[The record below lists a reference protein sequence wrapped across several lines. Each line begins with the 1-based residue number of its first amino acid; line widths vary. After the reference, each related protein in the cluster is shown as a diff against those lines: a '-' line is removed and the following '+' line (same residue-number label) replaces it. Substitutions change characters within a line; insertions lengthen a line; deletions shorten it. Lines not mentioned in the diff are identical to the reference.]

1 MKAFKAYDIRGEWG
15 ADLNEEIAYRIG
27 FFLHRILDV
36 DTVLVGRDMRL
47 SSDTFF
53 DCLTRGIT
61 DSGVNVDEIGLSTT
75 PMVYWSTAKYGYDA
89 SVMITA
95 SHNPKHHNGL
105 KISKTNALPVGYD
118 TGLNKLEAFVE
129 SDEACV
135 PVAKKG
141 VIRHKEVKD
150 DYLKFQRGYVGDL
163 SNLNIAVDCSNGM
176 SSIFV
181 HELIGKAHYINDV
194 LDGNFPNHEPNPLE
208 ANAQEQIKALVKKEK
223 CDIGLLFDGDADRIT
238 FIDELGNFISPDLI
252 IAFLGNYFIGEK
264 HEKGI
269 VLQDIRSSRAIQEY
283 LNRYQ
288 AKVETWRVGRAYA
301 ALKLRELDG
310 VYGGELAG
318 HYYFREFYY
327 SDSALLAASIVLRLL
342 AEFKRQGRTMSDIV
356 KEITPYHNSGE
367 INFKLERKQ
376 EAMDA
381 VRDYYS
387 GLEKPERYLDFDGYR
402 LDYPDWW
409 FNIRPSNT
417 EPYLRFLAE
426 AKSESRLKEIVNK
439 VTEIVRSFSLILVIV
454 LSIVLSSCSS
464 NVEKSRIA
472 FDKGME
478 IMFNSSRFEEAEEQ
492 FTLAIKYDPNSYEAY
507 YYRGCAKYNRGL
519 YQKAIG
525 DFEKALE
532 IRPNYAD
539 AEFSLGDIYYLLND
553 RDKACYYYKAAKR
566 DGRQNMDDYVKAC
579 PD

>member
-15 ADLNEEIAYRIG
+15 TDLNEEIAYRIG
-27 FFLHRILDV
+27 FFLHRILNV

-53 DCLTRGIT
+53 DNLTRGIT
-61 DSGVNVDEIGLSTT
+61 DSGVNVDDIGLSTT

-95 SHNPKHHNGL
+95 SHNPKNHNGL

-129 SDEACV
+129 SSETCIPAV
-135 PVAKKG
+135 KKG
-141 VIRHKEVKD
+141 VIRHKDVKE
-150 DYLKFQRGYVGDL
+150 DYLDFQRRYVGDL
-163 SNLNIAVDCSNGM
+163 SNLNIGVDCSNGM
-176 SSIFV
+176 SSLFV

-208 ANAQEQIKALVKKEK
+208 AESQEQIKALVKKEK
-223 CDIGLLFDGDADRIT
+223 CNIGLLFDGDADRIT
-238 FIDELGNFISPDLI
+238 FIDEQGNFISPDLI

-269 VLQDIRSSRAIQEY
+269 VLQDIRSSRAVQEY
-283 LNRYQ
+283 LSRYH

-356 KEITPYHNSGE
+356 KEITPYYNSGE

-387 GLEKPERYLDFDGYR
+387 KIEKPERFLDFDGYR
-402 LDYPDWW
+402 LDYHDWW
-409 FNIRPSNT
+409 LNIRPSNT

-426 AKSESRLKEIVNK
+426 AKDKLKLQEVIKKTADIVK
-439 VTEIVRSFSLILVIV
+439 TFTCMLLFCLLFV
-454 LSIVLSSCSS
+454 SCG
-464 NVEKSRIA
+464 NNIEKSRIA
-472 FDKGME
+472 FDKGIE
-478 IMFNSSRFEEAEEQ
+478 LMFNTYKFAEAEEQ
-492 FTLAIKYDPNSYEAY
+492 FTIAIQYDENNYEAY
-507 YYRGCAKYNRGL
+507 YFRGCAKFNRGQ
-519 YQKAIG
+519 YNKAIP
-525 DFEKALE
+525 DFEKAIEL
-532 IRPNYAD
+532 RPGYAD
-539 AEFSLGDIYYLLND
+539 AEFSLGNTYFILND
-553 RDKACYYYKAAKR
+553 HEMSCYYYKAAQR
-566 DGRQNMDDYVKAC
+566 DGRENMEDYVKAC